1 MLREEA
7 FFSKKEIVPQNQ
19 IVPPNHPNLVGSVNF
34 DPFVLFMAISWQLD
48 TTQDF
53 QGFCWTSHAQII
65 KHDDNDGS
73 RDDGAPL
80 VMMMVMM
87 VVMMVVVKITF
98 ITIIINISLKDCLH
112 TLMTSNYL
120 FCQKS
125 LFQPISKFSKEVGN
139 AIHGTGENDG
149 NKEWVSSPQN
159 SNVLMRSQTD
169 LSLKWPS
176 CHLAKPFTSI
186 VINATECYPIVE
198 KKSEWR

>member
-1 MLREEA
+1 MLFTFVFKHIHHHRNDHIVIVILTIIFTIKNIALDDIKDGEVIREEA

-34 DPFVLFMAISWQLD
+34 DPFVLFMPISWQLD

-53 QGFCWTSHAQII
+53 QGFCWTSRAQII
-65 KHDDNDGS
+65 KHGDNDGS
-73 RDDGAPL
+73 GDDGAPL
-80 VMMMVMM
+80 VMMM
-87 VVMMVVVKITF
+87 VMMVVVKITF

-149 NKEWVSSPQN
+149 NKE
-159 SNVLMRSQTD
+159 
-169 LSLKWPS
+169 
-176 CHLAKPFTSI
+176 
-186 VINATECYPIVE
+186 
-198 KKSEWR
+198 